1 MAAREREPLL
11 ELSEQLGRWDRRRRL
26 RDTLLWA
33 PRGVLAGLL
42 LAALVATAA
51 RLRPLLSNDEVGIVA
66 VALALVGLLA
76 ALLAV
81 WLPRRTVL
89 EQARFADG
97 ALGLRERAS
106 TAVELAEGAIGAP
119 ADLTQTQL
127 ADAVQA
133 ARRVDVRAALPL
145 LLDGRNWLLFLLS
158 RDWLLLIAAAALM
171 SAAVIL
177 PNPQEERLI
186 EQRALE
192 EEVEEQIEIVEE
204 LMDAVGADE
213 ALDEAQRDELLQ
225 PMAGALEALEEGTLT
240 REEAVAAL
248 SEAEAELRD
257 LQARHDTSALQRT
270 LVEAAQSLSETSAGQ
285 QLGGSLQSGNLGA
298 MAAQAAAL
306 AESLP
311 ALTPEEQAELAEA
324 LAEAAEQLEDV
335 DAELASE
342 LAEAAEALAAGD
354 VAAAQAALQQ
364 ASGTL
369 QQRAG
374 QRAVAQQAGSASG
387 QLAQGRQQVAQAG
400 QPGEGQGT
408 QPGEGGQ
415 PGEGEGSG
423 EGRGGQGSGG
433 QGSGSGSGAGSGQGS
448 GSGSGESGTGT
459 GGGIGGAG
467 GETGHAT
474 NVYVPDFADLS
485 DVAGEDVEL
494 PAECIANPA
503 ACGGLLNESP
513 TAFGDEASIV
523 PYQQVFGDYRDAA
536 YEALE
541 DDYIPLGMKGY
552 VRDYFSSLE
561 P

>member
-1 MAAREREPLL
+1 MAAVEREPFR
-11 ELSEQLGRWDRRRRL
+11 ELSEHLRRWDRRRRL

-51 RLRPLLSNDEVGIVA
+51 RLRPLLSNDEVGLVAIVL
-66 VALALVGLLA
+66 ALAGLLA

-81 WLPRRTVL
+81 WLPRRAPL
-89 EQARFADG
+89 AQARFADA

-119 ADLTQTQL
+119 ADLAQSQL
-127 ADAVQA
+127 ADALQA
-133 ARRVDVRAALPL
+133 ARRVDLRTALPL
-145 LLDGRNWLLFLLS
+145 LFAV
-158 RDWLLLIAAAALM
+158 RDWLLLVTAAGLM
-171 SAAVIL
+171 GAAVIL
-177 PNPQEERLI
+177 PNPQGELLSA
-186 EQRALE
+186 QRALE
-192 EEVEEQIEIVEE
+192 AEIEEQADSLEAVIDEIEEN
-204 LMDAVGADE
+204 E
-213 ALDEAQRDELLQ
+213 ALDEAQREELLQ
-225 PMAGALEALEEGTLT
+225 PLTEALEALEQGDLT

-257 LQARHDTSALQRT
+257 LQARYDTSALERT
-270 LVEAAQSLSETSAGQ
+270 LDDAAQSLSGTSAGQ
-285 QLGGSLQSGNLGA
+285 QLGSSMQAGNLSA
-298 MAAQAAAL
+298 AAAQAAAL

-311 ALTPEEQAELAEA
+311 ELTPEEQAALAEA
-324 LAEAAEQLEDV
+324 LAEAAEQLQDV
-335 DAELASE
+335 DAELAAE
-342 LAEAAEALAAGD
+342 LAEAAEALSAGD

-374 QRAVAQQAGSASG
+374 QRAVAQQAGSAGG

-400 QPGEGQGT
+400 RPGQGS

-415 PGEGEGSG
+415 PGEGEGAGG
-423 EGRGGQGSGG
+423 EGSGGQGSGG
-433 QGSGSGSGAGSGQGS
+433 QGSGSGSGDGTGQGS
-448 GSGSGESGTGT
+448 GSGSGNSGTGA
-459 GGGIGGAG
+459 GGGIGGTG

-474 NVYVPDFADLS
+474 NVYVPDFADLG
-485 DVAGEDVEL
+485 DIAGEDVEL

-503 ACGGLLNESP
+503 ACGALLGESP

-552 VRDYFSSLE
+552 IRDYFSSLE

>member
-1 MAAREREPLL
+1 MAAVEREPFR
-11 ELSEQLGRWDRRRRL
+11 ELSEHLRRWDRRRRL

-51 RLRPLLSNDEVGIVA
+51 RLRPLLSNDEVGLVAIVL
-66 VALALVGLLA
+66 ALAGLLA

-81 WLPRRTVL
+81 WLPRRAPL
-89 EQARFADG
+89 AQARFADA

-119 ADLTQTQL
+119 ADLAQSQL
-127 ADAVQA
+127 ADALQA

-145 LLDGRNWLLFLLS
+145 LLDGRNWLLLLLS

-192 EEVEEQIEIVEE
+192 DEIEEQTETVEE
-204 LMDAVGADE
+204 LMGEIEENE
-213 ALDEAQRDELLQ
+213 ALDQAQREELLQ
-225 PMAGALEALEEGTLT
+225 PLTEALEALEQGDLT

-257 LQARHDTSALQRT
+257 LQARNDTSALERT
-270 LVEAAQSLSETSAGQ
+270 LGDAAQSLSGTSAGQ
-285 QLGGSLQSGNLGA
+285 QLGSSMQAGNLSA
-298 MAAQAAAL
+298 AAAQAAAL

-311 ALTPEEQAELAEA
+311 ELTPEEQAALAEA
-324 LAEAAEQLEDV
+324 LAEAAEQLQDV
-335 DAELASE
+335 DAELAAE
-342 LAEAAEALAAGD
+342 LAEAAEALSAGD

-374 QRAVAQQAGSASG
+374 QRAVAQQAGSAGG

-400 QPGEGQGT
+400 RPGQGS

-415 PGEGEGSG
+415 PGEGEGAGG
-423 EGRGGQGSGG
+423 EGSGGQGSGG
-433 QGSGSGSGAGSGQGS
+433 QGSGSGSGDGTGQGS
-448 GSGSGESGTGT
+448 GSGSGNGGTGA
-459 GGGIGGAG
+459 GGGIGGTG

-474 NVYVPDFADLS
+474 NVYVPDFADLG
-485 DVAGEDVEL
+485 DIAGEDVEL

-503 ACGGLLNESP
+503 ACGALLGESP

-552 VRDYFSSLE
+552 IRDYFSSLE